1 MPRLPDF
8 EAWAVFAK
16 VAETGA
22 FARAAAEL
30 EISDRKIDLVG
41 QGFDLGLRIGALP
54 DSSLLA
60 RRLCG
65 VRLLL
70 VGAPGYFAAHGRP
83 THPRDLVWHKAL
95 TYAYALTPETWRF
108 VHAA

>member
-30 EISDRKIDLVG
+30 DLSKATVSKAVARLEARMG
-41 QGFDLGLRIGALP
+41 TTLFHRTFQAMLWVVCGYRILTLAEEAVAGIRSRLAGGRIP
-54 DSSLLA
+54 ADS
-60 RRLCG
+60 
-65 VRLLL
+65 
-70 VGAPGYFAAHGRP
+70 
-83 THPRDLVWHKAL
+83 
-95 TYAYALTPETWRF
+95 
-108 VHAA
+108 